1 MLLKTISKK
10 HKLLF
15 CTNENLRTQLIK
27 MNLVFPKLFL
37 YSILSS
43 EEVGK
48 EKPSKEFFYR
58 ANELVNGETAISMI
72 GDSLKDDVEGALR
85 NGIPAIH
92 LTSVFSKKP
101 ELLKERK
108 IELEINSFK
117 KEYSYLET
125 NDLRTALKSF
135 L

>member
-1 MLLKTISKK
+1 MN
-10 HKLLF
+10 LLF
-15 CTNENLRTQLIK
+15 
-27 MNLVFPKLFL
+27 PKSFL

-58 ANELVNGETAISMI
+58 ANGLVNNETAISMI

-92 LTSVFSKKP
+92 LTSVFSQKP

-108 IELEINSFK
+108 SNLRSIPLK
-117 KEYSYLET
+117 KNILI
-125 NDLRTALKSF
+125 
-135 L
+135 